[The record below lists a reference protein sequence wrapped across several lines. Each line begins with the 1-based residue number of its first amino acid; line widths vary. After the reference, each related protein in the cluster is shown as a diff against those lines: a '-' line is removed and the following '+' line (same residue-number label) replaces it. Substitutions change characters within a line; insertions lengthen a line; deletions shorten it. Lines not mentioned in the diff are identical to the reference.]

1 MLTQH
6 FLGLFKPHLQPHGKL
21 KVNKPIHIWKAI
33 FEGFPLLQTK
43 FEYIQISGDDVIS
56 KNS

>member
-6 FLGLFKPHLQPHGKL
+6 FLGLFNPQLQAHGKL
-21 KVNKPIHIWKAI
+21 KVNKPIHIWKVL
-33 FEGFPLLQTK
+33 FEGFLLLQTK
-43 FEYIQISGDDVIS
+43 FEYMQISGDDVIS